1 MVKAV
6 LISYKVENIFKFGE
20 TSDGEI
26 DLFTKAIEEM
36 KNTNKVEVN
45 FTKKV
50 NALVD
55 KYDECNEQDV
65 LSDEVIGN
73 CSDKIINLYYEL
85 GAEMDS
91 FGEVGIDF
99 EEKAFYDIILMLVHK
114 YDFIYLEDK
123 LLELSRAVK
132 QAIDDQ
138 SQVHRLEQA

>member
-1 MVKAV
+1 M
-6 LISYKVENIFKFGE
+6 ENIFKFGE

-55 KYDECNEQDV
+55 KYNECNEQDV
-65 LSDEVIGN
+65 LRDEVIGN

-85 GAEMDS
+85 HAEMDS

-114 YDFIYLEDK
+114 YDFIYLEDR

-132 QAIDDQ
+132 
-138 SQVHRLEQA
+138 

>member
-55 KYDECNEQDV
+55 KYNECNEQDV
-65 LSDEVIGN
+65 LRDEVIGN

-85 GAEMDS
+85 RAEMDS
-91 FGEVGIDF
+91 FGEAGIDF
-99 EEKAFYDIILMLVHK
+99 EEKAFYNIILMLVHK

-132 QAIDDQ
+132 
-138 SQVHRLEQA
+138 